1 MNIIH
6 TLVGT
11 TSRSTMHTSKYYS
24 NTKYAYYALRVIVLL
39 GYELVLTLEY
49 A

>member
-1 MNIIH
+1 MLYAICM
-6 TLVGT
+6 L
-11 TSRSTMHTSKYYS
+11 SYYASMHTN